1 MKKHLTFI
9 LLMVLATITCKA
21 QNERRLA
28 LVIGNA
34 EYVGKGNSLRNPA
47 HDATD
52 VATKLQTLDFDV
64 TTLINGS
71 KLQMKDAIHQ
81 FGIKAKD
88 YDIALFYY
96 SGHGLQSKGYNY
108 MMPVDAELDSPA
120 DIEYACYP
128 LNQLLDKLD
137 ESNCPMKIIVLDA
150 CRNNPF
156 TKGWYRGNDEEG
168 LASVNPPRGTF
179 ITFATAAGSVAL
191 DGSGRN
197 SPYTTAFLETLDTP
211 NLSIFDFFN
220 TVGQVVLEKTHGKQ
234 DPWTN
239 HSTMKG
245 DFCFNMGTISG
256 THEGK
261 QETTTIDT
269 QNKQQHEIPVED
281 NQTDANELY
290 ENGVNLFNNKQ
301 YQEAEKCLRQSADL
315 GHAEAQFMLGNMY
328 YNGDGGN
335 QNYSE
340 AMKWFRK
347 VADQDYAEAQY
358 NMGIMYF
365 KGYGCTTDYF
375 EAKEWFQKAA
385 NQDYAKAQL
394 NLGILYFNGF
404 GVTKD
409 YPEAAKWF
417 RKAADQGD
425 ENAQSNLGL
434 MYYLGYGVS
443 KDYSEAAN
451 WIRKA
456 ADQGLPEAQ
465 YNLGSMYENGIGV
478 PKDNSEALKWYIKAK
493 NQGYEAAKQKVAD
506 FNK

>member
-1 MKKHLTFI
+1 MKKI
-9 LLMVLATITCKA
+9 ALLLFLFLAANAIGQTEK
-21 QNERRLA
+21 RLA
-28 LVIGNA
+28 LVVGNS
-34 EYVGKGNSLRNPA
+34 EYMGKGNSLANPA

-52 VATKLQTLDFDV
+52 VAAKLQTLDFDV

-71 KLQMKDAIHQ
+71 KLQMKEAIHQ
-81 FGIKAKD
+81 FSIKARD
-88 YDIALFYY
+88 YDVVLFYY

-108 MMPVDAELDSPA
+108 MMPVDAELDSPT

-156 TKGWYRGNDEEG
+156 TKGWYRGNDVEG

-211 NLSIFDFFN
+211 NLSLFDFFN
-220 TVGQVVLEKTHGKQ
+220 TVGQVVLEETHSKQ

-245 DFCFNMGTISG
+245 SFCFNMGTTYG
-256 THEGK
+256 AHVVK
-261 QETTTIDT
+261 QETTTKDT
-269 QNKQQHEIPVED
+269 QNKQQDEIPNED
-281 NQTDANELY
+281 NKADANELY
-290 ENGVNLFNNKQ
+290 ENGLNLYNNKQ
-301 YQEAEKCLRQSADL
+301 YSEAEKWFRQSADL
-315 GHAEAQFMLGNMY
+315 GHAEAQFKLGNMY
-328 YNGDGGN
+328 YNGDGVN

-358 NMGIMYF
+358 NLGIMYF
-365 KGYGCTTDYF
+365 DGYGCTTDYF
-375 EAKEWFQKAA
+375 EAKKWFQKAA

-394 NLGILYFNGF
+394 NLGIIYFNGF

-417 RKAADQGD
+417 RKAADQGN
-425 ENAQSNLGL
+425 EKAQSNLGL

-443 KDYSEAAN
+443 KDYSEAAR

-456 ADQGLPEAQ
+456 ADQGLSEAQ
-465 YNLGSMYENGIGV
+465 YNLGTMYENGIGV
-478 PKDNSEALKWYIKAK
+478 PKDDSEALKWYIKAES
-493 NQGYEAAKQKVAD
+493 QGYKAAKQKVAD
-506 FNK
+506 FDK